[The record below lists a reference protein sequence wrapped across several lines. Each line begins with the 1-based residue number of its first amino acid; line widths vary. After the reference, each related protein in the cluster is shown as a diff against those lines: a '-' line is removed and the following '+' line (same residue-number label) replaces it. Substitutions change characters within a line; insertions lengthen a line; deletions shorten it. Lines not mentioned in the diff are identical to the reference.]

1 MVNDKYIR
9 QMNPSAYIINMRR
22 SHVVNQQALKKAL
35 KHKTNSGA
43 SLDVFE
49 SEPPEN
55 LEFLSL
61 LHLIITLPHR
71 RQRQ

>member
-9 QMNPSAYIINMRR
+9 QINPSAYIINIRR
-22 SHVVNQQALKKAL
+22 SSFVNQQALKKAL

-43 SLDVFE
+43 ALDVFE
-49 SEPPEN
+49 SEPPED

-61 LHLIITLPHR
+61 LHLKVTLPHR